1 MTPATGR
8 WGRFPLLV
16 SLVSLLLTLAIG
28 EAIWESYFPDANG
41 ESLRRR
47 REHYEEIL
55 LKSNL
60 SWREAL
66 YYKKIDTPGKKP

>member
-1 MTPATGR
+1 MNPFAGKKQP
-8 WGRFPLLV
+8 FPLLV

-28 EAIWESYFPDANG
+28 EAIWESYFPDIRG

-47 REHYEEIL
+47 REHYEKVL

-66 YYKKIDTPGKKP
+66 YYKKIDNPGNKP